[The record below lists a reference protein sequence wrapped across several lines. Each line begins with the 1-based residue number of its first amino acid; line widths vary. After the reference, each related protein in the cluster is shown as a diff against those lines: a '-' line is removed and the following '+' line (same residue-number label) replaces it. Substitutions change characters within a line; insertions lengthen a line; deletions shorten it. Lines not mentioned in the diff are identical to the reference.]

1 MFRRKKGVSRQQDQ
15 QLRGSCSSKNL
26 LQINLKWL
34 VLSEQGAGRVE
45 SKERKADPVQG
56 RAFPLV

>member
-1 MFRRKKGVSRQQDQ
+1 MPPQQDQ

-26 LQINLKWL
+26 LQIKLNWL

-45 SKERKADPVQG
+45 SSKERKVDAVQG
-56 RAFPLV
+56 RASPLA